1 MITLAH
7 PAWLFLLPLI
17 ALGFWFG
24 ARRSEGALT
33 ATHLVHPDL
42 SALPDEVAQS
52 KTTRRVQTALAFLA
66 ACCLAAGLAQP
77 QWLGPAVPEKPQG
90 RDIMLLV
97 DTSTTMSIDDFE
109 LNKQRVPRLDVL
121 KGIAR
126 RFVAARDGDRFGL
139 IAFGN
144 HAATLAAPT
153 FDQDLMLASLSRLQ
167 VGIAGEATAIG
178 DALGLVLKQ
187 VKTQGESGLRLQPAL
202 ILFSDGDN
210 TAGEMKPAESVAAA
224 LALGV
229 KIYTVEIGTDLFAS
243 PARPATKPNGPGLK
257 TIAETTGGKYYAAGT
272 TQALEAIIA
281 DIGRLE
287 PTVAR
292 PATRRQIAELY
303 WALLAAGAAL
313 LVLARGLALRE
324 QAA

>member
-1 MITLAH
+1 MITLAY
-7 PAWLFLLPLI
+7 PTWLFLLPLI
-17 ALGFWFG
+17 ALLFFFG
-24 ARRSEGALT
+24 GRRSADAL
-33 ATHLVHPDL
+33 ASTHLVHPDL
-42 SALPDEVAQS
+42 SGLAEAAAQS
-52 KTTRRVQTALAFLA
+52 KSTQRIQTALAFSA
-66 ACCLAAGLAQP
+66 ACCLALGLAQP
-77 QWLGPAVPEKPQG
+77 QWLGAAVPSIPQG

-109 LNKQRVPRLDVL
+109 LNKLRVSRLDVL

-126 RFVAARDGDRFGL
+126 RFVTAREGDRFGL

-144 HAATLAAPT
+144 QAATLAAPT
-153 FDQDLMLASLSRLQ
+153 FDQDLMLVNLSRLQ

-178 DALGLVLKQ
+178 DALGLALKQ
-187 VKTQGESGLRLQPAL
+187 VKIDGQLQPAL

-243 PARPATKPNGPGLK
+243 PNRPAAKSADPSLK
-257 TIAETTGGKYYAAGT
+257 TIAESTGGKYYVAGT
-272 TQALEAIIA
+272 TQALEAIIT

-292 PATRRQIAELY
+292 PATRRQIAEWY
-303 WALLAAGAAL
+303 WALLAVGAVL
-313 LVLARGLALRE
+313 LALARVLALRE
-324 QAA
+324 QA

>member
-1 MITLAH
+1 
-7 PAWLFLLPLI
+7 
-17 ALGFWFG
+17 
-24 ARRSEGALT
+24 
-33 ATHLVHPDL
+33 
-42 SALPDEVAQS
+42 
-52 KTTRRVQTALAFLA
+52 
-66 ACCLAAGLAQP
+66 
-77 QWLGPAVPEKPQG
+77 
-90 RDIMLLV
+90 IMLLV

-126 RFVAARDGDRFGL
+126 RFVAAREGDRFGL

-178 DALGLVLKQ
+178 DALGLALKQ
-187 VKTQGESGLRLQPAL
+187 VKTDDRLQPAL

-224 LALGV
+224 QALGV

-243 PARPATKPNGPGLK
+243 PTRPATKSIGPNLK
-257 TIAETTGGKYYAAGT
+257 TIAETTGGKYYVAGT
-272 TQALEAIIA
+272 TQALEAIIN

-292 PATRRQIAELY
+292 PATRRQIAEWY

>member
-1 MITLAH
+1 MLTLAH
-7 PAWLFLLPLI
+7 PMWLLLLPLI
-17 ALGFWFG
+17 ALGFLFS
-24 ARRSEGALT
+24 RRRAERMLPT
-33 ATHLVHPDL
+33 TQLVHPDL
-42 SALPDEVAQS
+42 GALSEEAAQS
-52 KTTRRVQTALAFLA
+52 PSTRRVQTLLTFLA

-109 LNKQRVPRLDVL
+109 LNKQRVARLDVL

-126 RFVAARDGDRFGL
+126 RFVAAREGDRFGL

-144 HAATLAAPT
+144 HAATLTTPT
-153 FDQDLMLASLSRLQ
+153 FDRDLMQASLSRLQ
-167 VGIAGEATAIG
+167 IGIAGEATAIG
-178 DALGLVLKQ
+178 DALGLALKQ
-187 VKTQGESGLRLQPAL
+187 VKTNERLQPAL

-210 TAGEMKPAESVAAA
+210 TAGEMKPAEAVAAA
-224 LALGV
+224 QALGV

-243 PARPATKPNGPGLK
+243 ATRPAILSKDPSLK
-257 TIAETTGGKYYAAGT
+257 AIAETTGGKYYVAGN
-272 TQALEAIIA
+272 TQALEAIIT

-292 PATRRQIAELY
+292 PATRRKTAEWY
-303 WALLAAGAAL
+303 WALLLAGAGL
-313 LVLARGLALRE
+313 LVLARVLSLRE
-324 QAA
+324 QVA

>member
-17 ALGFWFG
+17 AVGFLFG
-24 ARRSEGALT
+24 ARRSEGALP

-42 SALPDEVAQS
+42 SALADEAAQS
-52 KTTRRVQTALAFLA
+52 KSTRRVQTVLTFLA

-97 DTSTTMSIDDFE
+97 DISPTMSIDDFE
-109 LNKQRVPRLDVL
+109 LNRQRVTRLDVL

-144 HAATLAAPT
+144 QSATIAAPT
-153 FDQDLMLASLSRLQ
+153 FDQDLMLAHLGRLQ
-167 VGIAGEATAIG
+167 IGIAGESTAIG
-178 DALGLVLKQ
+178 DALGLALKQ
-187 VKTQGESGLRLQPAL
+187 VKNENGLQPAL
-202 ILFSDGDN
+202 ILFSDGEN
-210 TAGEMKPAESVAAA
+210 NAGEMKLAESVAAA

-243 PARPATKPNGPGLK
+243 PNRPAAKSTDPNLK
-257 TIAETTGGKYYAAGT
+257 AIAETTGGKYYVAGT
-272 TQALEAIIA
+272 SQALEAIIK

-287 PTVAR
+287 PTVAG
-292 PATRRQIAELY
+292 PATRRQIAEWY
-303 WALLAAGAAL
+303 WALLAIGAAL
-313 LVLARGLALRE
+313 LVLARVLALRE

>member
-7 PAWLFLLPLI
+7 PAWLLLLPLI

-24 ARRSEGALT
+24 ARRAESALT
-33 ATHLVHPDL
+33 TTHLVHPDL
-42 SALPDEVAQS
+42 SALPDEAAQS
-52 KTTRRVQTALAFLA
+52 KTTRRVQIALAFLA

-109 LNKQRVPRLDVL
+109 LDKQRVPRLDVL

-126 RFVAARDGDRFGL
+126 RFVAAREGDRFGL

-144 HAATLAAPT
+144 HAATLTAPT

-178 DALGLVLKQ
+178 DALGLALKQ
-187 VKTQGESGLRLQPAL
+187 VKTPGQSGDRLQPAL

-224 LALGV
+224 QALGV
-229 KIYTVEIGTDLFAS
+229 KNYTVEKGNDLFAS
-243 PARPATKPNGPGLK
+243 AK
-257 TIAETTGGKYYAAGT
+257 T
-272 TQALEAIIA
+272 
-281 DIGRLE
+281 
-287 PTVAR
+287 PTAK
-292 PATRRQIAELY
+292 
-303 WALLAAGAAL
+303 
-313 LVLARGLALRE
+313 
-324 QAA
+324 

>member
-17 ALGFWFG
+17 ALGFLFG
-24 ARRSEGALT
+24 ARRPEDALP

-42 SALPDEVAQS
+42 SALADEAAQS
-52 KTTRRVQTALAFLA
+52 KSTRRVQTLLTFFA
-66 ACCLAAGLAQP
+66 ACCFAAGLSQP

-144 HAATLAAPT
+144 HAATMAAPT
-153 FDQDLMLASLSRLQ
+153 FDQDLMLANLARLQ
-167 VGIAGEATAIG
+167 IGIAGEATAIG
-178 DALGLVLKQ
+178 DALGLALKQ
-187 VKTQGESGLRLQPAL
+187 VKTENGLQPAL

-243 PARPATKPNGPGLK
+243 PHRPATKSTDPSLK
-257 TIAETTGGKYYAAGT
+257 TIAETTGGKYYVAGT
-272 TQALEAIIA
+272 TQALEAIIN

-292 PATRRQIAELY
+292 PATRRQIAEWY

-313 LVLARGLALRE
+313 LIFARGLALRE
-324 QAA
+324 QAT

>member
-17 ALGFWFG
+17 ALGFLFG
-24 ARRSEGALT
+24 ARRPEDALP

-42 SALPDEVAQS
+42 SALADEAAQS
-52 KTTRRVQTALAFLA
+52 KSTRRVQTLLTFFA
-66 ACCLAAGLAQP
+66 ACCFAAGLAQP

-109 LNKQRVPRLDVL
+109 LNRQRVPRLDVL

-126 RFVAARDGDRFGL
+126 RFVEARDGDRFGL

-144 HAATLAAPT
+144 HAATMAAPT
-153 FDQDLMLASLSRLQ
+153 FDQDLMLANLARLQ
-167 VGIAGEATAIG
+167 IGIAGEATAIG
-178 DALGLVLKQ
+178 DALGLALKQ
-187 VKTQGESGLRLQPAL
+187 VKTENGLQPAL

-243 PARPATKPNGPGLK
+243 PNRPATKSTDPSLK
-257 TIAETTGGKYYAAGT
+257 TIAETTGGKYYVAGT

-292 PATRRQIAELY
+292 PATRRQIAEWY

-313 LVLARGLALRE
+313 LIFARGLALRE

>member
-17 ALGFWFG
+17 ALGFLFG
-24 ARRSEGALT
+24 ARRSESALP

-42 SALPDEVAQS
+42 SALADEAAQS
-52 KTTRRVQTALAFLA
+52 KSTRRVQTVLSLLA

-77 QWLGPAVPEKPQG
+77 QWLGPAVAEKPQG

-109 LNKQRVPRLDVL
+109 LNQQRVPRLDVL

-126 RFVAARDGDRFGL
+126 RFVAAREGDRFGL

-144 HAATLAAPT
+144 HAATMAAPT
-153 FDQDLMLASLSRLQ
+153 FDQDLMLANLARLQ
-167 VGIAGEATAIG
+167 IGIAGEATAIG
-178 DALGLVLKQ
+178 DALGLALKQ
-187 VKTQGESGLRLQPAL
+187 VKTENGLQPAL

-243 PARPATKPNGPGLK
+243 PNRPATKSTDPNLK
-257 TIAETTGGKYYAAGT
+257 TIAESTGGKYYVAGT
-272 TQALEAIIA
+272 TQALEAIIN

-292 PATRRQIAELY
+292 PATRRQIAEWY

-313 LVLARGLALRE
+313 LVLARVLALRE
-324 QAA
+324 QAT

>member
-24 ARRSEGALT
+24 TRRAADT
-33 ATHLVHPDL
+33 QPTTQLVHPDL
-42 SALPDEVAQS
+42 RALSDEDAQS
-52 KTTRRVQTALAFLA
+52 QSTRRVQTLLTFLA
-66 ACCLAAGLAQP
+66 ACCLAAGLTQP
-77 QWLGPAVPEKPQG
+77 QWLGPAMPSIPQG

-121 KGIAR
+121 KSIAR
-126 RFVAARDGDRFGL
+126 RFVAAREGDRFGL
-139 IAFGN
+139 IVFGN
-144 HAATLAAPT
+144 HAATLTAPT

-167 VGIAGEATAIG
+167 VGIAGESTAIG
-178 DALGLVLKQ
+178 DALGLALKQ
-187 VKTQGESGLRLQPAL
+187 VKTNANLQPAL

-210 TAGEMKPAESVAAA
+210 TAGEMKPAESVVAAQ
-224 LALGV
+224 ALGV

-243 PARPATKPNGPGLK
+243 PNRPASKSTDPSLK
-257 TIAETTGGKYYAAGT
+257 TIAETTGGKYYVAGN
-272 TQALEAIIA
+272 TQALEAIIN
-281 DIGRLE
+281 DIARLE

-292 PATRRQIAELY
+292 PATRRQIAEWY
-303 WALLAAGAAL
+303 WVLLLAGVAL
-313 LVLARGLALRE
+313 LVVARGLALRE
-324 QAA
+324 QA

>member
-7 PAWLFLLPLI
+7 PTWLLLLPLI

-24 ARRSEGALT
+24 AQRAASAT
-33 ATHLVHPDL
+33 PSTHLVHPDL
-42 SALPDEVAQS
+42 SGLSETSAQAHS
-52 KTTRRVQTALAFLA
+52 TQRMQTTLLFLA
-66 ACCLAAGLAQP
+66 ACCLVIGLAQP

-109 LNKQRVPRLDVL
+109 LNQQRVARLDVL

-126 RFVAARDGDRFGL
+126 RFVAAREGDRFGL

-144 HAATLAAPT
+144 QAATLTAPT
-153 FDQDLMLASLSRLQ
+153 FDQDLMQAQLARLQ

-178 DALGLVLKQ
+178 DALGLALKQ
-187 VKTQGESGLRLQPAL
+187 VKTEGRLPPAL

-243 PARPATKPNGPGLK
+243 PNRPATKSKDPSLK
-257 TIAETTGGKYYAAGT
+257 TIAESTGGKYYVAGT
-272 TQALEAIIA
+272 TQALETIIR

-287 PTVAR
+287 PSVAR
-292 PATRRQIAELY
+292 PATRRQIAEWY
-303 WALLAAGAAL
+303 WMLLAASAAL
-313 LVLARGLALRE
+313 LVLARVLALRE
-324 QAA
+324 QAT